1 MSVDKK
7 EHILKSGHLM
17 RMIVAWILCIYAT
30 IIVLLNMPFMQS
42 FIADRVAGALS
53 DKLGTP
59 VKIGSVNVGFL
70 NRLII
75 NDLEAEDEDG
85 VLMLKVGRVSASVD
99 IMRTIQG
106 QTCIPSAQL
115 FGANAIIYKKT
126 KDAPLNIQYVIDT
139 FSSKEETESKPL
151 NLRIN
156 TLLVRHTNV
165 KYDVKS
171 EELNPGTFDV
181 NHIDARKVGFNLS
194 IKNMTKDSLNVSLKR
209 FSILE
214 NNSGLYVKELG
225 FKCEAND
232 SKAEITDFVICTGG
246 TALSIPEIN
255 ADYTGFEKNKH
266 IAIINP
272 VVVDGEIRLS
282 DFGCFEHTLSEFTES
297 YAIHTEIKGTSNRF
311 DINNFQLNDDGK
323 ELNLAMKASI
333 NNLFGTKSADI
344 DIERLYASN
353 KGIRQ
358 LLQNLSIDETKVLPL
373 LNAGDIEL
381 RSIVHVDSCLV
392 SSKGT
397 IMTDAGNLVLDASY
411 NNDKHLV
418 CNLSTEGEEGM
429 NIGKILNEE
438 KLGGLNVDVVADVTF
453 VDKQE
458 IPDGTIKVSVP
469 SIEYNGY
476 KYSNIN
482 IDANSYSGKSVLL
495 LNVDDA
501 NASLSADINYLHK
514 DKNHDLDLSMTL
526 KDFNPNAMNL
536 IKDYSGE
543 RLSMNLDAQIN
554 GSNIDNVNGHVTMND
569 ICLVTPDTTFNVS
582 KINLDIEQ
590 TSKGN
595 SNLVLQ
601 SDFLDARIKGHG
613 KLSTMASDL
622 KNIIATNLNEIVKKE
637 HSSSESEFNY
647 DIAFYD
653 SPILHHFIKNEYS
666 VSQPVRVIGSM
677 DASRNILN
685 LDVNVPY
692 ATFDGS
698 TYKNVNVVCCN
709 NSNQLSLKATGLT
722 HTDKQAMKV
731 DLNATAVNNVVDSNI
746 KLKMKNRNDIDVNL
760 NSRVSFADSIG
771 KLKTNLN
778 IYQSDI
784 VINDTTWNITPAR
797 ISVYGKDITCHNLKV
812 ASGDKYV
819 TIEGKVS
826 DNPSDSILAK
836 LNNVEIEYV
845 LNVVNF
851 TAVDFSGKATGEA
864 TLTNLLDKPDFKA
877 KLNVKDFCLEGGLL
891 GNAEINGNWDDEVN
905 GIALNA
911 NIVNMYKCRDG
922 LTSNYIDR
930 FGTTKVKGFVSPA
943 NNDIFLHVDAMDT
956 HAAVLQGF
964 LGIIFD
970 DMDGYLRGSLNV
982 VGPLNKVDLEGDVT
996 GQVSMKLKTTNVPYM
1011 FSGDTV
1017 HLERGLISF
1026 KDMRMM
1032 DYQHNVGI
1040 LNGKVTHTNLRN
1052 FAYNFDADAH
1062 GILVYDE
1069 KEFNANKLCATD
1081 FASGAVHLDGSDGH
1095 PMHISGNIYTNKG
1108 SVFAYDNVSPDAL
1121 VNSSFI
1127 EFRDITATNKEEQF
1141 HYAMPEVKQK
1151 KVRDEDDLSQYIV
1164 KNEKKKSN
1172 YEGDIYMDFHCNIN
1186 QNCEVKLRMDRQDDA
1201 YISVYGDAIIQAK
1214 WHNKGA
1220 FQMFGTY
1227 NVDHGKYRLYMH
1239 DLVYRDL
1246 SMQPGSTISFN
1257 GNPFDAGI
1265 HLICNH
1271 EIHNVP
1277 ISDLTSTTAYSQNN
1291 KVKVV
1296 CVLDITGTVSSMDFK
1311 FDISL
1316 PNVNDETRQLVKS
1329 MINSDEEMNTQVI
1342 YLLAVN
1348 RFYPN
1353 NFARAN
1359 GDDKSGQ
1366 AVNSFVSST
1375 LSGQINQVL
1384 SSIIGTNSNW
1394 NLGTDISTGEK
1405 GWQDMDVEGIL
1416 SGRLFNDR
1424 LLVNGN
1430 FGYRDN
1436 AMTNTQSFIGD
1447 FELKWRLW
1455 ENGNTYLKAY
1465 NMTNDRYFTKGTL
1478 NTQGLG
1484 VSVQYDFESLKW
1496 LFGKKKEEQ
1505 NTTDEK

>member
-1 MSVDKK
+1 
-7 EHILKSGHLM
+7 M

-53 DKLGTP
+53 DKLGTR
-59 VKIGSVNVGFL
+59 VSIGSVNVGFL

-85 VLMLKVGRVSASVD
+85 VMMLKVGRVSASVD

-106 QTCIPSAQL
+106 QICIPSAQL
-115 FGANAIIYKKT
+115 FGATAVIYKKT
-126 KDAPLNIQYVIDT
+126 KDAPLNIQYVIDA
-139 FSSKEETESKPL
+139 FSSKEDKESSPL

-156 TLLVRHTNV
+156 TILVRHTNI
-165 KYDVKS
+165 KFDVKS
-171 EELNPGTFDV
+171 ERKKPATFDV
-181 NHIDARKVGFNLS
+181 NHIDARNIGFNVSL
-194 IKNMTKDSLNVSLKR
+194 KALTDDSLNVSLKR
-209 FSILE
+209 FSTLE
-214 NNSGLYVKELG
+214 YNSGLYIRELG
-225 FKCEAND
+225 LKCEANT
-232 SKAEITDFVICTGG
+232 SRAEISDFVINTGG
-246 TALSIPEIN
+246 SSLSIPNIDI
-255 ADYTGFEKNKH
+255 DYSRFNKDKSFTFL
-266 IAIINP
+266 IP
-272 VVVDGEIRLS
+272 VVIDGQVLPADFSCFMPSLVDM
-282 DFGCFEHTLSEFTES
+282 TEP
-297 YAIHTEIKGTSNRF
+297 YYLHTELEGSSDRLEVNSLE
-311 DINNFQLNDDGK
+311 LNDEDRG
-323 ELNLAMKASI
+323 LNLAMSASI
-333 NNLFGTKSADI
+333 CNVMSNPSVDA
-344 DIERLYASN
+344 DIERLGASGR
-353 KGIRQ
+353 GIRQ
-358 LLQNLSIDETKVLPL
+358 LLHELKVDEAKVAPL
-373 LNAGDIEL
+373 LNAGNVEL
-381 RSIVHVDSCLV
+381 RSVVHYDRCMVAA
-392 SSKGT
+392 KGNV
-397 IMTDAGNLVLDASY
+397 MTDAGNMRLDASY
-411 NNDKHLV
+411 GKDKRLQ
-418 CNLSTEGEEGM
+418 CNLSTEEDGVNVGM
-429 NIGKILNEE
+429 IIGEE
-438 KLGGLNVDVVADVTF
+438 KLGSVNAGIVADITF
-453 VDKQE
+453 VDNQE
-458 IPDGTIKVSVP
+458 IPDGTVKVEVESF
-469 SIEYNGY
+469 EYNDY

-482 IDANSYSGKSVLL
+482 IDATSVANKSKVVLA
-495 LNVDDA
+495 VDDA
-501 NASLSADINYLHK
+501 NASLSADIDYVHTN
-514 DKNHDLDLSMTL
+514 KNHNLDLTMAL
-526 KDFNPNAMNL
+526 KDFNPHAMNL
-536 IKDYSGE
+536 VKDYANE
-543 RLSMNLDAQIN
+543 RLSVNLDAHLN
-554 GSNIDNVNGHVTMND
+554 GSGIDNANGSIAMND
-569 ICLVTPDTTFNVS
+569 VRLVTPDTVYS
-582 KINLDIEQ
+582 VRDVNLNIEQ
-590 TSKGN
+590 RNDGYT
-595 SNLVLQ
+595 NLVLL
-601 SDFLDARIKGHG
+601 SDFLDARVKGHG
-613 KLSTMASDL
+613 RLSTLASDI
-622 KNIIATNLNEIVKKE
+622 KNIIATNLNEIVKKDPYK
-637 HSSSESEFNY
+637 SDSEFNY

-666 VSQPVRVIGSM
+666 VSQPVRLIGSM
-677 DASRNILN
+677 DASRDILN

-709 NSNQLSLKATGLT
+709 NSSQLSVKASGLT
-722 HTDKQAMKV
+722 HTDKQAMKI
-731 DLNATAVNNVVDSNI
+731 DLYATAVNNVVDSNV

-771 KLKTNLN
+771 KLKTDLN
-778 IYQSDI
+778 IYHSDI
-784 VINDTTWNITPAR
+784 VINDTTWDITPAR

-812 ASGDKYV
+812 KSGDKYV

-826 DNPSDSILAK
+826 DNPSDSILAR

-845 LNVVNF
+845 LNIVNF
-851 TAVDFSGKATGEA
+851 TAVDFSGIATGQA
-864 TLTNLLDKPDFKA
+864 TLTNLLDKPNFKA

-922 LTSNYIDR
+922 LTSNYVNR

-943 NNDIFLHVDAMDT
+943 DNDIFLHVDAMDT

-970 DMDGYLRGSLNV
+970 DMDGYLRGSLNI
-982 VGPLNKVDLEGDVT
+982 VGPLNKIDLEGDVT

-1017 HLERGLISF
+1017 HLERGLIAF
-1026 KDMRMM
+1026 NDMRMM

-1052 FAYNFDADAH
+1052 FAYNFDAEAR

-1069 KEFNANKLCATD
+1069 KEFNANKFCATV
-1081 FASGAVHLDGSDGH
+1081 FASGDVHLDGSDGH

-1127 EFRDITATNKEEQF
+1127 EFRDITATNKEEF
-1141 HYAMPEVKQK
+1141 HYTMPDAKQDK
-1151 KVRDEDDLSQYIV
+1151 TRDDDDLSQYIV
-1164 KNEKKKSN
+1164 KSEKKKSN

-1201 YISVYGDAIIQAK
+1201 YISVYGDAILQAK

-1227 NVDHGKYRLYMH
+1227 YVDHGKYRLYMH

-1296 CVLDITGTVSSMDFK
+1296 CVLDITGTVSAMDFK

-1359 GDDKSGQ
+1359 GNDNSGQ

-1375 LSGQINQVL
+1375 LSGQINQAL

-1436 AMTNTQSFIGD
+1436 ALTNTQSFIGD

-1484 VSVQYDFESLKW
+1484 VSVQYDFESLRW